1 MALHHF
7 YGPGDDHT
15 KFTTQVIAALIRN
28 DECINLMPGEQ
39 KRDFIFIDDVVQAMM
54 KIIGNTEEL
63 GFDYHDYQLGTGTS
77 LSIRQFVE
85 LVKRISGNSK
95 TILNFGAIPYRVDEI
110 MDIDY
115 GENKMSGMDWRP
127 RYSLEEGLTMT
138 IREMNGSYT

>member
-1 MALHHF
+1 
-7 YGPGDDHT
+7 
-15 KFTTQVIAALIRN
+15 
-28 DECINLMPGEQ
+28 MPGEQ

-63 GFDYHDYQLGTGTS
+63 GYDYHDYQLGTGTS